1 MHPFPG
7 ASSHLLIFIIQL
19 IQHLLQ
25 RSILCIRQ
33 SIQLSE
39 IMFDILRILIK
50 AQYVTCCY
58 LIYDFR
64 WSKSVHLLFKDVFQ
78 TFLIVWELL
87 FHLIAL
93 VQTLHNFG
101 NIQTRF
107 YIQIN
112 KCLIRHIKTAR
123 ILLLQHVHHF
133 LDHCLWCKYLIDFLR
148 WNIIKYILY
157 TLFIKIIGN
166 LFL

>member
-1 MHPFPG
+1 MFLYHKATNMHITFSLSNFKNVPFPG
-7 ASSHLLIFIIQL
+7 ASSHLLIFRIQL

-78 TFLIVWELL
+78 TFLIFWESL

-93 VQTLHNFG
+93 VQPLHNFG

-107 YIQIN
+107 HTKDN
-112 KCLIRHIKTAR
+112 
-123 ILLLQHVHHF
+123 
-133 LDHCLWCKYLIDFLR
+133 
-148 WNIIKYILY
+148 
-157 TLFIKIIGN
+157 G
-166 LFL
+166 